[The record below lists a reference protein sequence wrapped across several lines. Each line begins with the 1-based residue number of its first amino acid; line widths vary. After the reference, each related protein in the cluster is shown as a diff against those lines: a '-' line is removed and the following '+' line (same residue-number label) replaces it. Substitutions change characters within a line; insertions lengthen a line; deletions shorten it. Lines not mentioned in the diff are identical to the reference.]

1 MLRSRHKEKGR
12 EFWFVLPASSAK
24 KRAAKNKNLGLG
36 GVVKQAEAL
45 PPPVP
50 VALILTPSAP

>member
-1 MLRSRHKEKGR
+1 MLRSRHKENGHDLLVCVDCFFSQKTSR
-12 EFWFVLPASSAK
+12 QEYKS
-24 KRAAKNKNLGLG
+24 GLG

-50 VALILTPSAP
+50 VALILTPSAA